1 MSLKIKNHTIAR
13 TFTTIALLLA
23 LYVTGR
29 KAFWQSPQEVFI
41 REPGHRLLEGPQ
53 PVSAEAK
60 KHWQFAWL
68 SVAAY
73 RRAPNST
80 APGEA
85 DIADAALQKAGWVQW
100 RDFPDAGLA
109 ARIRRSH
116 LRVEVWENK
125 SAKSVAVTFGGTVA
139 DNWRDWIANL
149 RWIIPFHNDEYTK
162 VVKDFCPAFVCA
174 LLKRISVSEDQNLD
188 SFILYSTG
196 HSLGGGLAQQFAYA
210 LPVPVNARIPRVSHV
225 FAFDPSPVTGFYSVS
240 KLTRDENKTGL
251 KIDRI
256 YQRGEALAPLRSLTS
271 LFVPPSRRDPE
282 IIGVRYN
289 LFYSIVL
296 IAAHNMRK
304 LAENLQSKS
313 AQPSG

>member
-1 MSLKIKNHTIAR
+1 MLTRANPSPLQRWFN
-13 TFTTIALLLA
+13 ALA
-23 LYVTGR
+23 SVTGR
-29 KAFWQSPQEVFI
+29 KAFRQSPQEVFI

-53 PVSAEAK
+53 PVAAEAK

-73 RRAPNST
+73 RRAPHSA
-80 APGEA
+80 APEEA
-85 DIADAALQKAGWVQW
+85 SIADAALQKAGWDRW
-100 RDFPDAGLA
+100 SNFPDDGLA

-125 SAKSVAVTFGGTVA
+125 SAKSVVVAFGGTVA
-139 DNWRDWIANL
+139 DNWQDWITNL

-162 VVKDFCPAFVCA
+162 VVKDFCPAFVSA
-174 LLKRISVSEDQNLD
+174 LSKKQYLN

-210 LPVPVNARIPRVSHV
+210 LPDNARIPRVSHV
-225 FAFDPSPVTGFYSVS
+225 FAFDPSPVTGFYSVAKS
-240 KLTRDENKTGL
+240 NRDANKIGL

-256 YQRGEALAPLRSLTS
+256 YQRGEPLAPLRSLTS

-282 IIGVRYN
+282 IIGIRYN
-289 LFYSIVL
+289 LFWSINP

-304 LAENLQSKS
+304 LAETLQSTG
-313 AQPSG
+313 AA